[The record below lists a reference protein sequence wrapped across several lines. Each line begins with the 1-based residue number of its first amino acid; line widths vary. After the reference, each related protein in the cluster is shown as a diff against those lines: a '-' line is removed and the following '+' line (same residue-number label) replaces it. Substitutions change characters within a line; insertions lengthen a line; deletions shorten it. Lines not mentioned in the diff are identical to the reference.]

1 MPCKVCHIMHDLRLK
16 VPGQS
21 LCRCGD
27 YVQYLR
33 TVHSVAEHCQAPQL
47 LQLLGLHEC
56 GVVVRLYATGVP

>member
-1 MPCKVCHIMHDLRLK
+1 MHDLRLK
-16 VPGQS
+16 VPAQS

-27 YVQYLR
+27 YVQYLC
-33 TVHSVAEHCQAPQL
+33 TVHSVAEAPQL